1 VLLVALPDGSER
13 ILKVGAPTPKG
24 RESPFVNEYVA
35 YSALLHHKISRPPG
49 ESTEPRVVPYCYGF
63 VALRDLREQM
73 RCASDWKSPIKKHLS
88 KRPLCALLL
97 EYIPNS
103 VSIAA
108 DPARLS
114 NRPHLVTDI
123 LNALRIVHSA
133 GVYHNDIM
141 PRNVLLD
148 ENDGVWW
155 IDFGWSRNTSM
166 SQIHDAW
173 YQRELRHVEVLLL
186 EDVIPAER
194 KGIVPG
200 WRRLG
205 Q

>member
-1 VLLVALPDGSER
+1 
-13 ILKVGAPTPKG
+13 
-24 RESPFVNEYVA
+24 
-35 YSALLHHKISRPPG
+35 
-49 ESTEPRVVPYCYGF
+49 
-63 VALRDLREQM
+63 M
-73 RCASDWKSPIKKHLS
+73 RRASYWKSPIKKHVS
-88 KRPLCALLL
+88 ETPLCALLL

-108 DPARLS
+108 EPARLS

-123 LNALRIVHSA
+123 LDRLRIIHSA
-133 GVYHNDIM
+133 GVLHNDPM

-148 ENDGVWW
+148 ENDSVWW
-155 IDFGWSRNTSM
+155 IDFGWSNVTTR

-173 YQRELRHVEVLLL
+173 FQFELCRVECLLL

-194 KGIVPG
+194 KGIVPD
-200 WRRLG
+200 WRLLG